1 MSILTLIAL
10 ASTGLPVPGSPG
22 ETARAEPVAEPVR
35 IAWNWPPDPGLRY
48 EFTNSAKDITP
59 TAAQRFIFTRDMT
72 RVVRHEAM
80 ESPSPDAADGTA
92 PQPVRIVWESLGFA
106 EDSNVGARREFD
118 TTLEHHRDRTT
129 DPGIARFAAIAG
141 ESAVFHMRP
150 DGSFA
155 RIDGLGE
162 MVRGMESKLSRWGHW
177 NDRVHDELA
186 ATYTT
191 HAMRAMSEPLYRFLP
206 ATPVRVGDAHEVRRL
221 LTLPKVMM
229 MRTIETHTL
238 DGIITD
244 EEGRRVAIYRVS
256 GEVEWPELPPGLN
269 EVFTVAVN
277 SGEIT
282 GAWRFDVDAGRLIE
296 SEITVSFNADVIRY
310 DPATRA
316 STEIPTRQIIT
327 DRARLLPR
335 NPASD

>member
-1 MSILTLIAL
+1 MSFLTLIAL
-10 ASTGLPVPGSPG
+10 ASTAHPVPGSPG
-22 ETARAEPVAEPVR
+22 ATTRAEPVAEPVR

-48 EFTNSAKDITP
+48 EFSNSAQDITP
-59 TAAQRFIFTRDMT
+59 TTARRFIFTRDMT
-72 RVVRHEAM
+72 RIVRHEAM
-80 ESPSPDAADGTA
+80 ETPSPDTPDGTA
-92 PQPVRIVWESLGFA
+92 SQSVRVVWESLGFA
-106 EDSNVGARREFD
+106 EDSNVGARNEFD
-118 TTLEHHRDRTT
+118 TTLQHHRDRTT

-141 ESAVFHMRP
+141 ESAIFHIRP

-155 RIDGLGE
+155 RIEGLGE

-186 ATYTT
+186 ATYTAR
-191 HAMRAMSEPLYRFLP
+191 AMRAMNEPLYRFLP
-206 ATPVRVGDAHEVRRL
+206 PAPVRVGDAHEVRRL
-221 LTLPKVMM
+221 LTLPKVVM

-238 DGIITD
+238 DRIVTD
-244 EEGRRVAIYRVS
+244 DRGRRVAIYRVS
-256 GEVEWPELPPGLN
+256 GEVEWPEPPPELN

-277 SGEIT
+277 SSEIT
-282 GAWRFDVDAGRLIE
+282 GAWRFDIDAGHLIE

-327 DRARLLPR
+327 DRAVLLP
-335 NPASD
+335 AAGSVD